1 MENGS
6 KRKKMEKV
14 QDHLV
19 KIGDSLNKD
28 EVEETRFLLKDYLKG
43 KLHSIDCIEFL
54 ELLVFNL

>member
-1 MENGS
+1 
-6 KRKKMEKV
+6 MEKV
-14 QDHLV
+14 QDLLV